1 MKAEMIEL
9 LITCSPKTSQ
19 DGLSVVAAVIADIT
33 IVCRIHF
40 WLLVGRFDWQIVP
53 RRKPARASV
62 VSKPHGY
69 LENLNLVS
77 PAQPCWPLVLG
88 V

>member
-40 WLLVGRFDWQIVP
+40 WL
-53 RRKPARASV
+53 S
-62 VSKPHGY
+62 
-69 LENLNLVS
+69 
-77 PAQPCWPLVLG
+77 
-88 V
+88 

>member
-9 LITCSPKTSQ
+9 FITCSPKTSQ

-62 VSKPHGY
+62 VSKP
-69 LENLNLVS
+69 E
-77 PAQPCWPLVLG
+77 PCQSRTAVLAPRAGCLKG
-88 V
+88 VV